1 MASQLAELRARK
13 FGFGCMDCIGVT
25 SEERGVLDFKHTIQ
39 SLHLFILNFD
49 INRTAQ

>member
-1 MASQLAELRARK
+1 MASQRARK

-25 SEERGVLDFKHTIQ
+25 LEERGVLDFKHTIQ

-49 INRTAQ
+49 TNRTAQ